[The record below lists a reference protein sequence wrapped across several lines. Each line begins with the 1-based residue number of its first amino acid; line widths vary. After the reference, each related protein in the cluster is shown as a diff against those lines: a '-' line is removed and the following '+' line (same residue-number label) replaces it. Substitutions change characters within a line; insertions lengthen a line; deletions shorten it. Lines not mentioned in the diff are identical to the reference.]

1 MTVVFQRHILPA
13 ALALIFVL
21 TLLPFVESVLRYS
34 KSDGPAIEWQSVKVL
49 TPVVRPGEKLVFE
62 YTRQHMHQCPADL
75 RRFIMLPN
83 EDIVVRFPL
92 IPGGGRVAEEAIK
105 TVQSSVVIPIVP
117 DEGKEAWHSGP
128 YIFRMT
134 AVRFCKDRI
143 EYDTNIPDVHF
154 RVEVP

>member
-13 ALALIFVL
+13 ILALIVFL
-21 TLLPFVESVLRYS
+21 TALPFIESVIRYS
-34 KSDGPAIEWQSVKVL
+34 GSDGPAIEWKSVRVL

-62 YTRQHMHQCPADL
+62 YTRQHMHQCPSDL

-92 IPGGGRVAEEAIK
+92 VPGGGRVAEDAVK
-105 TVQSSVVIPIVP
+105 TVQSSVVIPLTP
-117 DEGKEAWHSGP
+117 DDGKEAWRTGP
-128 YIFRMT
+128 YIYRMT

-143 EYDTNIPDVHF
+143 EYDTAIPDVHF
-154 RVEVP
+154 KLEVP